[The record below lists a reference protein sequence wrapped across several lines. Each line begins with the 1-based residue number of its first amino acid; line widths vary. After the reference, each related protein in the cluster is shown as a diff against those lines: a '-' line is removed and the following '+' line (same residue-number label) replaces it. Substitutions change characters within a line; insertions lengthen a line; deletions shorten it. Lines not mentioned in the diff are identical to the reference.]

1 MRFALLTLFSILSS
15 ASAEVVECSYDGG
28 CQGPGCRW
36 TRLYNAMEGAQRDLG
51 GNVTL
56 MLKRA
61 LLVEERVIALVFAR
75 LWVAVG
81 LPENAKLLSSR

>member
-1 MRFALLTLFSILSS
+1 MD
-15 ASAEVVECSYDGG
+15 AS
-28 CQGPGCRW
+28 
-36 TRLYNAMEGAQRDLG
+36 LMEGAQRDLG

-56 MLKRA
+56 MLQRV

-81 LPENAKLLSSR
+81 LPKNAKLLSSR

>member
-1 MRFALLTLFSILSS
+1 MD
-15 ASAEVVECSYDGG
+15 AS
-28 CQGPGCRW
+28 
-36 TRLYNAMEGAQRDLG
+36 LMEGAQRDLG

-56 MLKRA
+56 MLQRV